1 MDELLSL
8 LQINIALGILYIGL
22 RGGRYR
28 DKLLRSLAEL
38 IGNRAQQFR
47 EVPEYDRLAGIDD
60 KFQKRHHAVARW
72 VSELPADRLADM
84 DTVTRRFATTKS
96 PPLLY
101 RWFRDNWDKRIC
113 FTVLTVLGIAMSWS
127 VVSVVQ
133 LGEDALRPPFL
144 GIMYGLIASGQVL
157 IALHVVV
164 GSWMVSHYS
173 GQCDRALNYLEAE
186 TRAEV
191 FVSERVDDDSAL
203 ARFFEKRL
211 DEPDED

>member
-47 EVPEYDRLAGIDD
+47 EAPEYDRLAGIDD

-127 VVSVVQ
+127 VVQ
-133 LGEDALRPPFL
+133 LGEDAAKPR
-144 GIMYGLIASGQVL
+144 
-157 IALHVVV
+157 HVVL
-164 GSWMVSHYS
+164 G
-173 GQCDRALNYLEAE
+173 
-186 TRAEV
+186 EV
-191 FVSERVDDDSAL
+191 KSR
-203 ARFFEKRL
+203 
-211 DEPDED
+211 

>member
-47 EVPEYDRLAGIDD
+47 EAPEYDRLAGIDD

-113 FTVLTVLGIAMSWS
+113 FTVLTVLGIAMSW
-127 VVSVVQ
+127 SVVQ